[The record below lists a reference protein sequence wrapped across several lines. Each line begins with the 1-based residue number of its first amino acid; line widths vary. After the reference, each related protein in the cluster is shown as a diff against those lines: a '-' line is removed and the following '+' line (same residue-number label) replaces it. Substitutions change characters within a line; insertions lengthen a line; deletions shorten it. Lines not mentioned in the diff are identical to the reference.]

1 MTKKAIRDRS
11 DLLEELNRLK
21 DVSRKQEESIKTDL
35 NRLKDHYRP
44 ENILI
49 RTLGSLT
56 GIDINRN
63 EFLKNGVAMGIG
75 LVLQRFLFKQEAAFE
90 RKIYD
95 WVDTVFERIRRFA
108 EKVTHGGPVRSEKIE
123 K

>member
-1 MTKKAIRDRS
+1 MTKNPIRNRRELS
-11 DLLEELNRLK
+11 IELKRLEEASQHQLDTIKEDLRL
-21 DVSRKQEESIKTDL
+21 
-35 NRLKDHYRP
+35 LKDHYRP

-49 RTLGSLT
+49 RTLASVT

-63 EFLKNGVAMGIG
+63 EFLKNGIAVGIG
-75 LVLQRFLFKQEAAFE
+75 LVLQRFLFKQESAFE

-95 WVDTVFERIRRFA
+95 WVDTVFDKIRRFT
-108 EKVTHGGPVRSEKIE
+108 EKVSHAGPVRSEKIE